1 MSTAS
6 SLLELDHGKLV
17 ESAKSLS
24 VATEGLTDI
33 QLANAIEKAAIKRTL
48 RAEREAKAELDKEY
62 NDTLGVLGKKK
73 RRPSIQDV
81 AMRNSRKVIALFK
94 NMEHPAAD
102 GEDGADLMFTC
113 GQQSFHL
120 YDNHRFVMPEC
131 LVTDEPMNQ
140 TELQGILQKFW
151 EGAGLPQKRAQ
162 AQAISDLLQMSLPR
176 RCSYPIHELRTDP
189 RDSTRQ
195 ISVLVRNEP
204 RFFFQIFGDAPKDAE
219 LGDLA
224 DPENASDALKSNE
237 QLIAEG
243 MAPASKGARP
253 PRRPKEE

>member
-1 MSTAS
+1 MSTS
-6 SLLELDHGKLV
+6 SNLLELDHDKLV
-17 ESAKSLS
+17 KSAKSFGIATDGKTDLQLS
-24 VATEGLTDI
+24 D
-33 QLANAIEKAAIKRTL
+33 AIEKAAIKKTL

-81 AMRNSRKVIALFK
+81 AMRHSRKVIALFK

-113 GQQSFHL
+113 GQKSFHL

-131 LVTDEPMNQ
+131 IVTDDPMSQ
-140 TELQGILQKFW
+140 TELQATLKKFW
-151 EGAGLPQKRAQ
+151 EGAGLPSKRAE
-162 AQAISDLLQMSLPR
+162 AQSIFDLLQMSLPR
-176 RCSYPIHELRTDP
+176 RCSYPIHELRPDP

-195 ISVLVRNEP
+195 VSVLVRNEP
-204 RFFFQIFGDAPKDAE
+204 RFFFQIFGDAPTDAE

-224 DPENASDALKSNE
+224 DPENASDALKSDE
-237 QLIAEG
+237 QLIAEA
-243 MAPASKGARP
+243 MAKPEKGQRPAKRS
-253 PRRPKEE
+253 

>member
-1 MSTAS
+1 MTTS
-6 SLLELDHGKLV
+6 SQLLELDHGKLV
-17 ESAKSLS
+17 ASAKTFDIAVEGKTDVQLS
-24 VATEGLTDI
+24 D
-33 QLANAIEKAAIKRTL
+33 AIEKAAIKKTL

-81 AMRNSRKVIALFK
+81 AMRNCRKVIALFK

-131 LVTDEPMNQ
+131 IVTDDPMSQ
-140 TELQGILQKFW
+140 SKLQGILQKFW
-151 EGAGLPQKRAQ
+151 EGTGMPSKRTE

-176 RCSYPIHELRTDP
+176 RCTHPIHELRPDP
-189 RDSTRQ
+189 RDNTRQ
-195 ISVLVRNEP
+195 ISVLVRMEP
-204 RFFFQIFGDAPKDAE
+204 RFFFQIFGDAPEGAE

-237 QLIAEG
+237 TLIAEA
-243 MAPASKGARP
+243 MAKQKGERPAKRS
-253 PRRPKEE
+253 

>member
-6 SLLELDHGKLV
+6 QLLELDHAKLV
-17 ESAKSLS
+17 KSAESFGIATDGKSDMQLS
-24 VATEGLTDI
+24 D
-33 QLANAIEKAAIKRTL
+33 AIEKAAIKKTL

-120 YDNHRFVMPEC
+120 YDGHRFVMPEC

-140 TELQGILQKFW
+140 TELQATLQRFW
-151 EGAGLPQKRAQ
+151 EGAGLPTKRAQ
-162 AQAISDLLQMSLPR
+162 SQAISDLLQLSLPR
-176 RCSYPIHELRTDP
+176 RCSYPIHELRPDP
-189 RDSTRQ
+189 RDNTRQ

-204 RFFFQIFGDAPKDAE
+204 RFFFQIMGDAPEDAE

-224 DPENASDALKSNE
+224 DPDNASDALKTNE
-237 QLIAEG
+237 ELIAQA
-243 MAPASKGARP
+243 MAKPVKGQRP
-253 PRRPKEE
+253 PKRS